1 MLTSAE
7 LDRLCVVLVGSR
19 NPLNIGAA
27 ARAMS
32 NFGFLHLRVVHPY
45 DAGFRE
51 ARSAVDAEPVLTA
64 AEEFESVA
72 AAVADCS
79 LVVGTTG
86 DNRRNPDNRR
96 NAIDPL
102 QRLETAAALMRERLR
117 AGGRV
122 ALLFGSEKVGLSN
135 HDLNHCQVLLRIPT
149 RPEHPSMNLGQSVAI
164 VLYELIREIQHE
176 NPATAGSTVR
186 PRHATAGER
195 ERMIEVLLAVLD
207 RSGFGPRG
215 PGPSLEE
222 KLRRLVRHLDLTQP
236 DLQEWLGL
244 LRHILWKLEN
254 GNRNEKGRGTP
265 PRG

>member
-1 MLTSAE
+1 MLTAAE

-45 DAGFRE
+45 DVAFRE
-51 ARSAVDAEPVLTA
+51 ARSAIDAEPVLAA
-64 AEEFESVA
+64 AEEFENVA

-86 DNRRNPDNRR
+86 DLARNPK
-96 NAIDPL
+96 DPL
-102 QRLETAAALMRERLR
+102 DRLESAADRIRERLH
-117 AGGRV
+117 AGSRV

-135 HDLNHCQVLLRIPT
+135 HDLSHCDVLLRIPT
-149 RPEHPSMNLGQSVAI
+149 RTEHPSMNLGQAVAI
-164 VLYELIREIQHE
+164 ALYELVRH
-176 NPATAGSTVR
+176 ATPEDPDGSTNQV
-186 PRHATAGER
+186 PFATAGER
-195 ERMIEVLLAVLD
+195 ERMIEVLLAILD

-222 KLRRLVRHLDLTQP
+222 KLRRLVRHLDLTQS

-244 LRHILWKLEN
+244 LRHILWKLEK
-254 GNRNEKGRGTP
+254 ESTP
-265 PRG
+265 R

>member
-7 LDRLCVVLVGSR
+7 LDRLCVVLVGAR

-45 DAGFRE
+45 DVAFRE

-64 AEEFESVA
+64 AEEFDHVPEA
-72 AAVADCS
+72 IADCA

-86 DNRRNPDNRR
+86 DLGRSAKD
-96 NAIDPL
+96 AL
-102 QRLETAAALMRERLR
+102 CRLETAAALVRERLR
-117 AGGRV
+117 SGSRV
-122 ALLFGSEKVGLSN
+122 AVLFGSEKVGLSN
-135 HDLNHCQVLLRIPT
+135 RDLSHCQVLLRIPT
-149 RPEHPSMNLGQSVAI
+149 RTEHPSMNLGQAVAI
-164 VLYELIREIQHE
+164 VLYELTRQSAPLASPEDADADSL
-176 NPATAGSTVR
+176 PASAGAPPRATA
-186 PRHATAGER
+186 ADR
-195 ERMIEVLLAVLD
+195 ERMIAVLLVILD

-222 KLRRLVRHLDLTQP
+222 KLRRLVLHLDLTQP

-244 LRHILWKLEN
+244 LRHILWKLE
-254 GNRNEKGRGTP
+254 KGATP
-265 PRG
+265 ALND